1 MFDLG
6 ITDNGFQYSPTLKM
20 DSFKTKNKIVIKTL

>member
-6 ITDNGFQYSPTLKM
+6 ITDSNKYSPTLKM
-20 DSFKTKNKIVIKTL
+20 DSFKTKNKIVMKTL